1 MTAPVSGSAA
11 ASPLHTADRAG
22 LPGAF
27 LMTDSF
33 ETGGSE
39 RQFVTLAAALDRER
53 FRLHLGCIQKK
64 GGFLAGFEHTV
75 RFPLENNLY
84 GPGSWRTR
92 LRLGG
97 HLRRNRIA
105 IAHAFDFYTNLT
117 LIPAAR
123 LAGVPIVI
131 GSQRQLGDLLSPAK
145 AWAQVAAFQFC
156 ERVVCN
162 SHAAARRLIEQGVS
176 RRRVVVIGNGL
187 APAAFERA
195 QPILPRVPGV
205 LRVGMLARMNTWS
218 KNHKLF
224 LRAAA
229 RVASRFPHA
238 QFVLVGDG
246 PLRPELEK
254 EAENLGL
261 GARAVFLGDRKDIP
275 AVLASI
281 DLTVLPS
288 DSESL
293 SNAILESMAAG
304 VPVVAS
310 DVGGNPELLS
320 GRRGLL
326 VKPGSEEALAHAMAS
341 LLGDAG
347 LRKQLGESAKEF
359 AEQNFTVE
367 NMRRQHEELYTELLE
382 EKSWRPGTVSRFVPR
397 RVEGKTE
404 GTTDGKIR
412 VAIVA
417 ASLRYVGGQSVQ
429 ADLLKK
435 YWQDDPEVRAK
446 VIAIDPPL
454 PKGLRWAEE
463 MRGLRTILRQP
474 LYLWEL
480 WTGLK
485 DADIAHVF
493 SASYWSFLIAPVPA
507 WLVARS
513 RGAKVLIHYH
523 SGEARDHLRRFR
535 SARPVLARVDR
546 LVVPTG
552 FLVDVFREFALD
564 ADAVP
569 NVIDLSQFT
578 FRQRKPLRPHL
589 VCTRGFHPYYSV
601 DVVVRAFA
609 EVVKKFPDAQLDLVG
624 GGEQESEIRAL
635 VSEFKL
641 TGVHFAGV
649 VSREEIARYYDRA
662 DIFIN
667 ASCLDNMPV
676 SVLEAFASGT
686 PVVTT
691 EPEGMRYLVE
701 DGRTGLLSPVGDA
714 EALARNVVRLLEDP
728 EFANRLAANAYEQSK
743 RYAWKIVR
751 EQWLDVYRRM
761 LAVEQSS

>member
-11 ASPLHTADRAG
+11 ASPLQSAERAG
-22 LPGAF
+22 HPGVF

-39 RQFVTLAAALDRER
+39 RQFVTLAGALDREQ

-64 GGFLAGFEHTV
+64 GGFLAGFEDTFP
-75 RFPLENNLY
+75 FPLENNLY
-84 GPGSWRTR
+84 GLGSWRTR

-97 HLRRNRIA
+97 YLRRNRIA
-105 IAHAFDFYTNLT
+105 IAHAFDFYTNLM

-145 AWAQVAAFQFC
+145 AWAQVAALQFC
-156 ERVVCN
+156 DRVVCN
-162 SHAAARRLIEQGVS
+162 SHAAAQRLVDQGVS

-187 APAAFERA
+187 TPAAFAQA
-195 QPILPRVPGV
+195 QPALPRVPGE
-205 LRVGMLARMNTWS
+205 LRIGMLARMNTGS

-229 RVASRFPHA
+229 RVVSRFPQA
-238 QFVLVGDG
+238 EFVLVGDG

-254 EAENLGL
+254 AAESLGL
-261 GARAVFLGDRKDIP
+261 GTRAVFLGDRKDIP
-275 AVLASI
+275 AVLASL
-281 DLTVLPS
+281 DVTVLPS

-310 DVGGNPELLS
+310 EVGGNPELLS
-320 GRRGLL
+320 EGRGLL
-326 VKPGSEEALAHAMAS
+326 VKPGSEEALAHALAT
-341 LLGDAG
+341 LLGSAG
-347 LRKQLGESAKEF
+347 LRERLGESAKNF
-359 AEQNFTVE
+359 AGENFTVE
-367 NMRRQHEELYTELLE
+367 NMRQKHEELYAELLE
-382 EKSWRPGTVSRFVPR
+382 EKNWRPDGVAHFVPR
-397 RVEGKTE
+397 RVEGKT
-404 GTTDGKIR
+404 DGKIS

-435 YWQDDPEVRAK
+435 YWQDDPEVQAEL
-446 VIAIDPPL
+446 IEIDPPL
-454 PKGLRWAEE
+454 PKGLRWAED
-463 MRGLRTILRQP
+463 MRGLRTLLRQP

-485 DADIAHVF
+485 DADIAHIF

-507 WLVARS
+507 WLVARL

-523 SGEARDHLRRFR
+523 SGEARDHLQRFR
-535 SARPVLARVDR
+535 TARPVLARVDR

-564 ADAVP
+564 AEAVP
-569 NVIDLSQFT
+569 NVIDLSQFS
-578 FRQRKPLRPHL
+578 FRQREPLRPHL

-601 DVVVRAFA
+601 DVVVLAFA
-609 EVVKKFPDAQLDLVG
+609 EVVKKYPDAQLDLVG
-624 GGEQESEIRAL
+624 GGEQEGEIRAL
-635 VSEFKL
+635 VSELKL
-641 TGVHFAGV
+641 AGVNFAGV
-649 VSREEIARYYDRA
+649 VGREEISRHYDRA

-667 ASCLDNMPV
+667 GSCLDNMPV

-728 EFANRLAANAYEQSK
+728 ELANRLAMNAFEQSK
-743 RYAWKIVR
+743 RYDWKNVR
-751 EQWLDVYRRM
+751 EQWLDVYRATLHAERF
-761 LAVEQSS
+761 S